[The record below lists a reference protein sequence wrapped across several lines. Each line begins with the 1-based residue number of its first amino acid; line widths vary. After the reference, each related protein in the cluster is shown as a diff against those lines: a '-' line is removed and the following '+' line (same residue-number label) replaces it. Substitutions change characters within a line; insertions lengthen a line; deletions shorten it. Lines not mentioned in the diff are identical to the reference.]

1 MSRVQLTRKSYT
13 ELIHQDIDWLIQ
25 NTRSGIERAHI
36 IQVLKDSI
44 NLYYGD
50 PEKTPSEEVN
60 AGIGNGL
67 IISIDKGHGTN
78 V

>member
-1 MSRVQLTRKSYT
+1 MSEVHLTRESYT
-13 ELIHQDIDWLIQ
+13 KLIYQDIDWLIQ

-50 PEKTPSEEVN
+50 PKETPSEEAN
-60 AGIGNGL
+60 TGIGNGL

>member
-1 MSRVQLTRKSYT
+1 MSEVHLTRKSYT
-13 ELIHQDIDWLIQ
+13 KLIYQDIDWLIQ

-50 PEKTPSEEVN
+50 PKETPSEEVN
-60 AGIGNGL
+60 TGIGNGL
-67 IISIDKGHGTN
+67 IISIDKGHGTGL
-78 V
+78 